1 MNDQLLNELNNL
13 IAALERPLAP
23 DELANGWT
31 PQAQAATLMFLR
43 KIHEADREG
52 QRLPDVNSGGRALD
66 HWGVI
71 DGPLLEAACAF
82 YNHVA
87 QSGE

>member
-1 MNDQLLNELNNL
+1 MNDQLLNELNGL
-13 IAALERPLAP
+13 IDSLEQPLTP

-31 PQAQAATLMFLR
+31 PQAQSATLTFLR
-43 KIHEADREG
+43 KIRDANREG
-52 QRLPDVNSGGRALD
+52 RQLPDVGGGGRALD

-82 YNHVA
+82 YNHIT
-87 QSGE
+87 QGG